1 MLCVPLVAA
10 VSVNAGKVAVV
21 CIASIAAL
29 IPDICLKPSDELL
42 PNAGLSPPL
51 GWNRE
56 VFGRAE
62 LCAYATIMEVSTLGP
77 VILHLILLFQDAG
90 LFFPLRGHKDVLGR
104 AELIAYATVMI
115 VTTLGPVI
123 FNLSQERLERVLARL
138 GNILSGDVSSD

>member
-51 GWNRE
+51 RWNGE

-77 VILHLILLFQDAG
+77 VIFHLILLFPDAG
-90 LFFPLRGHKDVLGR
+90 LTLPLRGNKEVLSS
-104 AELIAYATVMI
+104 AELIAYAAIMEVF
-115 VTTLGPVI
+115 TLGPVI
-123 FNLSQERLERVLARL
+123 FNLSQE
-138 GNILSGDVSSD
+138 